1 VPADPGTAWNRP
13 CGKAFGGDEALDLV
27 FVSNIK
33 FNMKPIQIMMD
44 TDLLEAL
51 DATEEVQ
58 RDGRSAVLR
67 RAVAEYLARIRR
79 MEIRESYRRAYGDDG
94 GLDVG
99 FEGWTEQGA
108 WPEE

>member
-1 VPADPGTAWNRP
+1 MASNRP
-13 CGKAFGGDEALDLV
+13 DDQRFPQRTALDRIGV
-27 FVSNIK
+27 TNIIS
-33 FNMKPIQIMMD
+33 NMKPIQIMMD
-44 TDLLEAL
+44 PELLEAL

-79 MEIRESYRRAYGDDG
+79 MEIRERYRRAYGEDG
-94 GLDVG
+94 GPDDE